1 MIFENLFDIVTK
13 EHVNIGKDQKHMHYC
28 LYIWMYDV
36 YYGMDVALTLA

>member
-28 LYIWMYDV
+28 LYISMYDV
-36 YYGMDVALTLA
+36 Y